1 MVETDFNAGAVSV
14 RKIETL
20 VVVSLRHLPEAVDTL
35 LTALRAVGISAAPNP
50 GQVLGQ
56 NPWALWRS
64 PSEVILLTT
73 HRNLADA
80 ALATMI
86 GTSLACAVDQTDGV
100 LALELKGQ
108 QLDDLLLRLVDSRSL
123 PRLPGASSQARLV
136 DISITLVRHES
147 DRLWILTERPQA
159 DYLMNWLQHTGACL
173 ES

>member
-14 RKIETL
+14 RKVETL

-147 DRLWILTERPQA
+147 DRLWILSERPQA

-173 ES
+173 EP

>member
-108 QLDDLLLRLVDSRSL
+108 QLNDLLLRLIDSRSL

-147 DRLWILTERPQA
+147 DRLWILSERPQA

-173 ES
+173 EP

>member
-80 ALATMI
+80 AMATMI

-147 DRLWILTERPQA
+147 DRLWILSERPQA

-173 ES
+173 EP